1 VSKTIAVL
9 DSFSSN
15 ISAAVVVNQQ
25 GMPEL
30 NFHTNGTGELPPA
43 QPGEEAGAAGQ
54 LLLLIAAHWL

>member
-1 VSKTIAVL
+1 MLFALLLCAVSKTIAVL

-30 NFHTNGTGELPPA
+30 DFHTHGTGQLPPA
-43 QPGEEAGAAGQ
+43 QPGEACAVTG
-54 LLLLIAAHWL
+54 